1 MKSKL
6 RGIASKTSFLQIA
19 RHEAA
24 HIIMLWLMERPVL
37 GCMVSDKGGVTV
49 QLPDETGAKETQNE
63 HILYALAGMIGEKN
77 FELKEDL
84 FEHIENPKY
93 FDSNTDSYHVA
104 QAIALLNGNS
114 STWLVCY
121 EMAVDKLL
129 VKFTKPYHELTALLV
144 EKGMLD
150 FKTLH
155 ELFNKWDKLFIPE
168 GKVKSDVCARV
179 VLRAFGTRLPRRG
192 VFGWDLRLLPDGWR
206 QPKQPTLMQLLQK
219 VGSYLQNKKA
229 DGILDVSHGLEGNS
243 Q

>member
-155 ELFNKWDKLFIPE
+155 ELFNKWDKLFIPD

-179 VLRAFGTRLPRRG
+179 VLRAFGTRLPRGG
-192 VFGWDLRLLPDGWR
+192 VFGWDLRLLPDGWQ
-206 QPKQPTLMQLLQK
+206 QPKRPTLMQLLQK
-219 VGSYLQNKKA
+219 VGSYLHKKET
-229 DGILDVSHGLEGNS
+229 DGILGGSLCLEGNS

>member
-37 GCMVSDKGGVTV
+37 GCMVSNKGGVTV
-49 QLPDETGAKETQNE
+49 QLPDETGTKETQNE

-84 FEHIENPKY
+84 LEHIGNPKY

-104 QAIALLNGNS
+104 QAIALLDGPP

-129 VKFTKPYHELTALLV
+129 VKFSKPCHELTSLLV

-179 VLRAFGTRLPRRG
+179 VLRAFGARLPRGG
-192 VFGWDLRLLPDGWR
+192 VFGWDLRLLPDGWQ
-206 QPKQPTLMQLLQK
+206 QPKRPTLMQLLQK

-229 DGILDVSHGLEGNS
+229 DGILDDPLCLEGNS